1 MTGDSFIVDMGV
13 AVEYEFMPC
22 LEMTGDSYYR
32 LFTAVYGY
40 KSNCASNVT
49 VVSVD
54 HFITDTV
61 AAVGY
66 EPMP

>member
-40 KSNCASNVT
+40 KSNCGLKC
-49 VVSVD
+49 D
-54 HFITDTV
+54 CCQC
-61 AAVGY
+61 
-66 EPMP
+66 